1 VALVIALIFWQ
12 EMLQL
17 VLLSSVLTDN
27 KLLFLQYLVFHAV
40 LTLNRQDNKP
50 QYKQYQ
56 VQYLQN
62 KALKSC

>member
-1 VALVIALIFWQ
+1 
-12 EMLQL
+12 MLQL